1 MSYQGVTPEPQ
12 RKAKY
17 LVDLL
22 KVNVDNKKLSDKEF
36 RNFIKNSLPFC
47 IIDFCPLNCDN
58 INERQ
63 FK

>member
-12 RKAKY
+12 RKPKLPAKY

-36 RNFIKNSLPFC
+36 RNFIKNSLP
-47 IIDFCPLNCDN
+47 LYY
-58 INERQ
+58 
-63 FK
+63 